1 MKPDSQPNTLPV
13 PVQTQQQSAKQQ
25 GDWCNKLN
33 ALKQEAQ
40 KQLQPHAQRADRL
53 IKEKPYHAV
62 GIAALFGLLMGT
74 LFKKR
79 RK

>member
-1 MKPDSQPNTLPV
+1 MKPDSQPNTLPI
-13 PVQTQQQSAKQQ
+13 PVQTQQQSSEQSS
-25 GDWCNKLN
+25 DWRDKLN
-33 ALKQEAQ
+33 AFKQEAQ
-40 KQLQPHAQRADRL
+40 KQLQPHAQRADRF

-62 GIAALFGLLMGT
+62 GMAALFGLLMGA